1 MLNKLRDKFV
11 KKDRESNE
19 ITLDKIDQDLNELT
33 QKLLKEN
40 REKIRKEMGL

>member
-19 ITLDKIDQDLNELT
+19 INLDKIDQDLNELT

>member
-1 MLNKLRDKFV
+1 MLNKIRDKFS